1 MEGPLSAM
9 LLSALL
15 AGCGLGETAVS
26 AAAGGAS
33 QVEQAK
39 QAKRTEARVT
49 EELDAAAK
57 VSAERRT
64 AAEAATQ

>member
-1 MEGPLSAM
+1 MKGLFPSM
-9 LLSALL
+9 LLCALL

-33 QVEQAK
+33 QVEQAQ

-49 EELDAAAK
+49 EELAAAAK
-57 VSAERRT
+57 VGAERRT
-64 AAEAATQ
+64 VAETDAQ